1 MFWLYYVHLSSHPTA
16 VRFSP
21 PKKEIIIKKN
31 LIYDNQLDY
40 MQISDSF
47 SSSLKSFC
55 CLLCELLSKY
65 LNESGLIA
73 ENRMMWSCE
82 CVHTDSAL
90 SRWMKEK
97 NKLEE
102 SEWDSFFF
110 SFEGMRSS
118 SSKHGDDDGKEERR
132 KFNSEL
138 IEIFFC
144 WRDDEMRSWTTTS
157 ATWQT
162 EPKTKGKKTEL
173 STKASNVQ
181 NISRRFK
188 FKALKINFP
197 SIFLVLFTSIC
208 LLIYPLFCVCA
219 PWWYSNPI

>member
-16 VRFSP
+16 VCFSP
-21 PKKEIIIKKN
+21 PKKRNYNKKN

-82 CVHTDSAL
+82 CVHIDSEL
-90 SRWMKEK
+90 SRWVKEK

-102 SEWDSFFF
+102 SEWDSFFL
-110 SFEGMRSS
+110 SFR
-118 SSKHGDDDGKEERR
+118 GDEVVFQQEWRRWWKRR
-132 KFNSEL
+132 KKEVQLRVNRNFL
-138 IEIFFC
+138 LLTR
-144 WRDDEMRSWTTTS
+144 WWDE
-157 ATWQT
+157 
-162 EPKTKGKKTEL
+162 KL
-173 STKASNVQ
+173 NN
-181 NISRRFK
+181 NISNMANWAK
-188 FKALKINFP
+188 N
-197 SIFLVLFTSIC
+197 
-208 LLIYPLFCVCA
+208 
-219 PWWYSNPI
+219 